1 MDATGWEIQPAGWI
15 LLLIVIVLLAQY
27 IIGQLPPRSHEIQ

>member
-15 LLLIVIVLLAQY
+15 LLFIVIVLLAHY
-27 IIGQLPPRSHEIQ
+27 IIGQLPPPSHENQ